1 MTCWNDQHSC
11 LFVVAT
17 VVVVF
22 FVLWKKILIPSK
34 TFEVLFSEALAV
46 VFSEAC
52 YTLLD
57 SLGILMTGPT
67 SAFSVFDALEETSD
81 ITVGFTVA
89 HC

>member
-1 MTCWNDQHSC
+1 MINIDVC
-11 LFVVAT
+11 LLLLLLLLF
-17 VVVVF
+17 F

>member
-1 MTCWNDQHSC
+1 M
-11 LFVVAT
+11 
-17 VVVVF
+17 
-22 FVLWKKILIPSK
+22 
-34 TFEVLFSEALAV
+34 LFSEALAV

-57 SLGILMTGPT
+57 SLGILTTGPT

>member
-1 MTCWNDQHSC
+1 MEENFDS
-11 LFVVAT
+11 
-17 VVVVF
+17 
-22 FVLWKKILIPSK
+22 

-52 YTLLD
+52 STLLD

>member
-1 MTCWNDQHSC
+1 MINIDVC
-11 LFVVAT
+11 LLLLLLLLL
-17 VVVVF
+17 F
-22 FVLWKKILIPSK
+22 FVLSK

>member
-1 MTCWNDQHSC
+1 M

-17 VVVVF
+17 VVDVF
-22 FVLWKKILIPSK
+22 ELWKKILIPLK

-81 ITVGFTVA
+81 ITIGFTVA